1 MINKAVLIVDDDID
15 ILNIFKH
22 FLKGEVQEIDT
33 LNDPRKV
40 LNALNYKQYDLV
52 ITDILM
58 PGINGIELTKMIRK
72 KYPNLKIVVCS
83 EGGETDAKEIVASIV
98 LNKAIEFGAL
108 YALKKPFN
116 KTEVLDAIIPIL
128 EGDLPPQVN

>member
-1 MINKAVLIVDDDID
+1 MLKKSILIIDDDWD

-22 FLKGEVQEIDT
+22 FLKDEVQTID
-33 LNDPRKV
+33 LLDDPTKV
-40 LNALNYKQYDLV
+40 LEALQYKQYDLL

-58 PGINGIELTKMIRK
+58 KELNGIELTKLVK
-72 KYPNLKIVVCS
+72 KRYPSLPIVVCS

-108 YALKKPFN
+108 YALRKPF
-116 KTEVLDAIIPIL
+116 KKSEVLDSIIPLL
-128 EGDLPPQVN
+128 EGKLPPQVN